1 MSEQK
6 AIILKCLM
14 YYLHFIKTIINYN
27 ILLMESEEIKHC

>member
-6 AIILKCLM
+6 AIILKFSI

-27 ILLMESEEIKHC
+27 ILLTKLEKIKHC